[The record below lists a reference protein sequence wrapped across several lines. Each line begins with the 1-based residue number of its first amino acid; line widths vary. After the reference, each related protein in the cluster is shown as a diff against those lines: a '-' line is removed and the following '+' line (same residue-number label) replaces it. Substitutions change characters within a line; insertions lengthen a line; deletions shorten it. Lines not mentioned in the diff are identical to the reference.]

1 MALCWFCQDINCHYQ
16 IMLQYHQM
24 KISMKNIHD
33 KNVLIWLIKYNK
45 IVIIAS
51 SSFVYLPIF
60 AESIYYVDKFLK
72 SFSPVQKAFRY
83 ISVCISIV
91 NVHLFVHDI
100 RAFVTNIN
108 YGMVEKSILIDH

>member
-1 MALCWFCQDINCHYQ
+1 
-16 IMLQYHQM
+16 
-24 KISMKNIHD
+24 MKNIHD

-72 SFSPVQKAFRY
+72 SVKLQKKLSDIF
-83 ISVCISIV
+83 SVCISIV

-108 YGMVEKSILIDH
+108 YGMVEKSI

>member
-1 MALCWFCQDINCHYQ
+1 
-16 IMLQYHQM
+16 
-24 KISMKNIHD
+24 MKNIHD

-72 SFSPVQKAFRY
+72 SFSPVCSPLKEAFRY
-83 ISVCISIV
+83 IFNLHFYRKCTFICS
-91 NVHLFVHDI
+91 
-100 RAFVTNIN
+100 
-108 YGMVEKSILIDH
+108 

>member
-1 MALCWFCQDINCHYQ
+1 
-16 IMLQYHQM
+16 
-24 KISMKNIHD
+24 MKNIHD

-60 AESIYYVDKFLK
+60 AGSIYYVDKFLK
-72 SFSPVQKAFRY
+72 SFSPVSSPFKKLSDIF
-83 ISVCISIV
+83 SVCISIV

-108 YGMVEKSILIDH
+108 YGMVEKSI

>member
-1 MALCWFCQDINCHYQ
+1 
-16 IMLQYHQM
+16 
-24 KISMKNIHD
+24 MKNIHD

-60 AESIYYVDKFLK
+60 AESIYYVDKSLK
-72 SFSPVQKAFRY
+72 SFSPVLIAKEAFRY

-108 YGMVEKSILIDH
+108 YGMVEKSI